1 MDQLIAYEILGL
13 QPGASRESIKKAYAE
28 LSKKYHPED
37 YPREFQQLN
46 EAYRILTRGRREGR
60 YSENTEPVYTNAP
73 ERQPD
78 HQETQK
84 KYDFRSVKEEEQ
96 EGQQEEQKAYDFEGV
111 LEEEAEREQEKL
123 HELTIKA
130 LYEMQILLRPEYCEK
145 SKLFQSF
152 FQNQE
157 YQDVVETPE
166 FLQEFSRMLRE
177 TSLKKSIYKYIINVY
192 RLRGKDPKTLTPQE
206 AALYHVLDEKC
217 GMKSHNK
224 GIWYVGIP
232 AGIVAGLRSGLKS
245 AGRFSVVATVL
256 LVSFVIIFML
266 VKLYRKLYENHSNIF
281 SQSVIAGIILVTQVI
296 VLFTDLYG
304 ILTGNTDGGVLVAV
318 FLFFGSG
325 IWLLVLGIAGI
336 MKKIKQRYRK

>member
-1 MDQLIAYEILGL
+1 MDQLTAYEILGL

-46 EAYRILTRGRREGR
+46 EAYRILTRGRRESR
-60 YSENTEPVYTNAP
+60 YSENTVYTNPP
-73 ERQPD
+73 EKEPD

-84 KYDFRSVKEEEQ
+84 KYDFERVREEEQ
-96 EGQQEEQKAYDFEGV
+96 EQAEQKAYDFEGV
-111 LEEEAEREQEKL
+111 LENEAEREQEKL

-130 LYEMQILLRPEYCEK
+130 LYEMEILLRPEYCEK
-145 SKLFQSF
+145 SKLFQAF

-157 YQDVVETPE
+157 YQNVVKTPE

-192 RLRGKDPKTLTPQE
+192 RLRGKDPKKLTPQE
-206 AALYHVLDEKC
+206 ADLYHVLDEKC

-232 AGIVAGLRSGLKS
+232 AGIIAGLRSGLKTV
-245 AGRFSVVATVL
+245 GRFHVEIAVL
-256 LVSFVIIFML
+256 LIFAAIIFLL
-266 VKLYRKLYENHSNIF
+266 VRLYRKLYENHSNIF
-281 SQSVIAGIILVTQVI
+281 SQSVIAWIILITQVI
-296 VLFTDLYG
+296 VLFTDFYGVVTGNIDGG
-304 ILTGNTDGGVLVAV
+304 ILLTV

-325 IWLLVLGIAGI
+325 IWLLVLGIAWI
-336 MKKIKQRYRK
+336 IKKIKQSRGKK